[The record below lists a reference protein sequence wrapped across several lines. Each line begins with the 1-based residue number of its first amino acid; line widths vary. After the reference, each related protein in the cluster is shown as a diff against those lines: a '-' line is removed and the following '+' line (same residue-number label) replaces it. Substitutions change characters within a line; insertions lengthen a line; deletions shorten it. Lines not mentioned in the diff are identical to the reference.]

1 MRPYKSLPVS
11 FVRPFGYSSHRLALE
26 ELVSGTTLDAWGLDV
41 VFLVGLVSWLNG
53 GSVGGEGLGDE
64 ALLLGADR
72 LVATAHTYDGTLAEV
87 GIELRLYLSLL
98 G

>member
-1 MRPYKSLPVS
+1 MSRPCVPTSVC
-11 FVRPFGYSSHRLALE
+11 VCWLAFE
-26 ELVSGTTLDAWGLDV
+26 ELVSGTALDAWGLDV

-53 GSVGGEGLGDE
+53 GSVGGEGLG
-64 ALLLGADR
+64 ADR
-72 LVATAHTYDGTLAEV
+72 LVTTAHTYDGTLAEV

>member
-1 MRPYKSLPVS
+1 MSRPCVPTSVC
-11 FVRPFGYSSHRLALE
+11 VCWLALE

-72 LVATAHTYDGTLAEV
+72 LVTTAHTYDGTLAEV